1 MLYHDRIEFY
11 QAIDV
16 NKTSESNKCD
26 ICHCWYFLD
35 KGSKFQLD
43 VCHGCHDVLMM
54 PMILSNIAIKNIHV
68 AYYSFII
75 SGISKNEGINLV

>member
-16 NKTSESNKCD
+16 NKASESNKCD

-43 VCHGCHDVLMM
+43 VW
-54 PMILSNIAIKNIHV
+54 HV
-68 AYYSFII
+68 ACYCFII
-75 SGISKNEGINLV
+75 SGISKTEEINVV